1 MNAAAL
7 VSRVQ
12 RLDRLYLAACD
23 AQDQWIAEPSSVN
36 YRRWVFYQLRYQR
49 LVAEW
54 SES

>member
-1 MNAAAL
+1 MSTADL
-7 VSRVQ
+7 VARVK

-23 AQDQWIAEPSSVN
+23 AQDRWLAEPSSVN